1 MEYEED
7 LKKLESNVEKML
19 SSLDSAQGDKVKLQA
34 DIVRLELDKKELEEQ
49 IKRLKEEKKSIHQ
62 RVSGLL
68 GAIEKWE
75 KSATLEPGSLSSAN
89 VIGKEP
95 AEPVQGVLIGN

>member
-7 LKKLESNVEKML
+7 LKKLESNVERML

-34 DIVRLELDKKELEEQ
+34 DITRLELEKKGLEEQ
-49 IKRLKEEKKSIHQ
+49 VKRLKEEKKNIHQ

-68 GAIEKWE
+68 GSIEKWE
-75 KSATLEPGSLSSAN
+75 KSAAFEAEALSSAN

-95 AEPVQGVLIGN
+95 SEPVQGVLIGN